1 MFYGIKVESDDFQL
15 SKKYLKLHIYNMKY
29 SRRNFIK
36 TSGLVIGTL
45 PFASMAETINQNK
58 KIKVGLIGCGGRGT
72 GALIQAMTADP
83 DVIVTALADV
93 FPEQLEQA
101 LKLAQKKDAAR
112 VDVPQ
117 NRQFLGFES
126 YKKLI
131 DSDVD
136 VVLLCTPPNFRPDHM
151 EYAVA
156 KGKHIFCEKPVAVDI
171 PGLKRVMESV
181 HIAKEKKLNIVS
193 GFCFRYLTPNREIMK
208 RVQAGDIGDVRSVT
222 TFRCGGENT
231 IRPRLPE
238 YNENQYQLRNWY
250 YFQRYAGDLII
261 EQTVH
266 SLDYMNWIMNN
277 RLPHAVFATGGRQT
291 WKWDA
296 LGNGYDHFAVEYD
309 YGDGVKGIHFGRQQ
323 SGSDSRNS
331 VEVLGTKGNVEVNLT
346 RSFKI
351 HGEKPFEFNGNS
363 NNMYQTQHDELI
375 AAIRNKSVIN
385 DGDSMVNSTLLA
397 IWGKVSA
404 YTGKRITLEQI
415 MSSQEVLGPVSKDY
429 SWEMP
434 EDTLEIARPGMK
446 SFV

>member
-1 MFYGIKVESDDFQL
+1 
-15 SKKYLKLHIYNMKY
+15 
-29 SRRNFIK
+29 
-36 TSGLVIGTL
+36 
-45 PFASMAETINQNK
+45 
-58 KIKVGLIGCGGRGT
+58 
-72 GALIQAMTADP
+72 MTADS

-101 LKLAQKKDAAR
+101 LKLAQKKDEAR

-117 NRQFLGFES
+117 DRQFLGFES
-126 YKKLI
+126 YKNLI

-136 VVLLCTPPNFRPDHM
+136 VVLLCSPPNFRPDHM

-156 KGKHIFCEKPVAVDI
+156 KGKHIFCEKPVAIDI

-181 HIAKEKKLNIVS
+181 RVAKEKQLNIVS

-208 RVQAGDIGDVRSVT
+208 RVQAGDIGEVRSVT

-231 IRPRLPE
+231 IKPRQDHHSE
-238 YNENQYQLRNWY
+238 MQYQLKNWY
-250 YFQRYAGDLII
+250 YFQRYAADLIV

-266 SLDYMNWIMNN
+266 SIDYMNWIMQN
-277 RLPHAVFATGGRQT
+277 RLPKSVFATGGRQT

-323 SGSDSRNS
+323 SGTDNRNS
-331 VEVLGTKGNVEVNLT
+331 VEVLGTEGNVDVNIM
-346 RSFKI
+346 SSYKI
-351 HGEKPFEFNGNS
+351 LGKKPYEFSGGS
-363 NNMYQTQHDELI
+363 NNMYQTQHDELL
-375 AAIRNKSVIN
+375 AAIRSGNIIN
-385 DGDSMVNSTLLA
+385 DGEHMVNSTLLA

-415 MSSQEVLGPVSKDY
+415 MASQESLSPKSNEY
-429 SWEMP
+429 SWSMP
-434 EDTLEIARPGMK
+434 ADKLEIARPGMK